1 MTDVFK
7 SHSLRMEA
15 NGRGMGGLVL
25 LTDGPRKIWA
35 DGAEFLDLAR
45 WILERA
51 GEQPAEPAD
60 RTTDVSIELTSIAMG
75 VAVDERHHEHE
86 IHGPLHPES
95 VERASLATV
104 AAFRTIFGELSP

>member
-75 VAVDERHHEHE
+75 VAVDAHHEHE
-86 IHGPLHPES
+86 LRGPLDPEA
-95 VERASLATV
+95 VEHAALATV
-104 AAFRTIFGELSP
+104 ACFRVIFGELTA